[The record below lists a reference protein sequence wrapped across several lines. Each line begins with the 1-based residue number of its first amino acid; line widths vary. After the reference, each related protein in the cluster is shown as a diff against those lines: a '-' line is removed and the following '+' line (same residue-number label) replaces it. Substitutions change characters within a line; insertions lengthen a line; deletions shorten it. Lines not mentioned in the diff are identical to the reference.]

1 MARAAAASAARRTT
15 ADEDARAE
23 TLPLA
28 DFARCLYASRR
39 LRDGLFPPGLF
50 GEPAWDILLDLFAA
64 EAEGKPVDVSSA
76 CVAAAVPQT
85 TALRYVGRLE
95 AIGLVR
101 RRPVATDRRRSM
113 LHLTAVGRVTVE
125 SVLAE
130 LCDTWWTQVAA
141 RSGVA
146 GSAGAPGP
154 PRGDELAAGG

>member
-1 MARAAAASAARRTT
+1 MARAQASPAVHLAAQEEERAPPPL
-15 ADEDARAE
+15 DAIRLAE
-23 TLPLA
+23 
-28 DFARCLYASRR
+28 FARCLYESRR
-39 LRDGLFPPGLF
+39 LRDGLFPPRLF

-64 EAEGKPVDVSSA
+64 ETEGEPVDVSSA

-85 TALRYVGRLE
+85 TALRYVSRLE

-101 RRPVATDRRRSM
+101 RAAVATDRRRSK

-141 RSGVA
+141 RA
-146 GSAGAPGP
+146 
-154 PRGDELAAGG
+154 AAGGKR